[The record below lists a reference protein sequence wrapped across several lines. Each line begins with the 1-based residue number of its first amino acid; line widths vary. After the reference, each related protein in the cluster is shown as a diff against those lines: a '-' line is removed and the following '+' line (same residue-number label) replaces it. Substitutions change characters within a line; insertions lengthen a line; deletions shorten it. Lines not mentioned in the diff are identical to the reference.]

1 MRVGEIVAL
10 EWSDIDLERRQIAR
24 LKARVH
30 CDDEVASRAEVPC
43 LNQSHIA
50 SRFQLPRNPLRPSAI
65 VLVVA
70 DEEICLRTCR
80 QIKAS
85 GDRSTSRSGYF
96 RIIRLALVEPRR
108 WACLNVERASA
119 AFIDL
124 GKTMPPPTRNVER
137 KQREQKWKR

>member
-30 CDDEVASRAEVPC
+30 CDDEVASRAEVLC

-85 GDRSTSRSGYF
+85 GDRHT
-96 RIIRLALVEPRR
+96 
-108 WACLNVERASA
+108 RAARGLESA
-119 AFIDL
+119 TVSLIEA
-124 GKTMPPPTRNVER
+124 MVTRAPLFLHSS
-137 KQREQKWKR
+137 